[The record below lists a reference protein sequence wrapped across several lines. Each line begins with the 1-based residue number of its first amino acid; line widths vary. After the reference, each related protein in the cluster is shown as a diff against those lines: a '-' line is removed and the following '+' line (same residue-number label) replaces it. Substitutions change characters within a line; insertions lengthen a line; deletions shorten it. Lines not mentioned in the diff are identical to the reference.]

1 MNRAF
6 INVCLTTHVYEV
18 QPRKDYRGVRSD
30 FRFLQPGHPGPHRHK
45 ARTARAPRCST
56 QRAGVAPPHAEGD
69 GSSGVTS
76 GRESNAFIS
85 VPAGGTGSGPLTRAR
100 NPWVPEASTKRPQKT
115 PLSLIPFSDV
125 KVAPG

>member
-56 QRAGVAPPHAEGD
+56 QRAGIVALPHAEGD

-76 GRESNAFIS
+76 GQESNSFIS
-85 VPAGGTGSGPLTRAR
+85 VPAGVVGGVPVTRAR
-100 NPWVPEASTKRPQKT
+100 NPWVPEAST
-115 PLSLIPFSDV
+115 
-125 KVAPG
+125 